1 MPLSTHQKRI
11 ATAAVL
17 LPVLGLALW
26 QRGPLELVVLSA
38 ISLAGLWEFYSLFW
52 RASQT
57 PLKLVG
63 LAFGMALILAAQ
75 AGRPWLMLAVILVTF
90 WLANLRFLRVYSR
103 TIDERTQANSYAETS
118 LVLVAG
124 LLYVPML
131 LQFVLGLRVIE
142 VALILLAVMAS
153 DTGAYYAGSII
164 GGPKIWPQVSPK
176 KTWAGSVGGM
186 VVCAGLCLAMGA
198 VDEYWLAG
206 AGQGRPWWMWLV
218 LGVVL
223 NAASQFG
230 DFFES
235 ALKRRLEVK
244 DSGKLLPGHG
254 GVLDRIDSLLLA
266 VPAYAGL
273 DAIFDFFR

>member
-1 MPLSTHQKRI
+1 MSLSTHQKRI

-17 LPVLGLALW
+17 LPVLGLALYL
-26 QRGPLELVVLSA
+26 RGPLELAVLAA
-38 ISLAGLWEFYSLFW
+38 IALAGLWEFHSLFW
-52 RASQT
+52 RAT
-57 PLKLVG
+57 RRALKLAG
-63 LAFGMALILAAQ
+63 LCFGLALILAAK
-75 AGRPWLMLAVILVTF
+75 AGQPWVMLAVILVAF

-118 LVLVAG
+118 LVFTAG

-131 LQFVLGLRVIE
+131 LQFMLGFRVIE
-142 VALILLAVMAS
+142 VALVLLAVIAS
-153 DTGAYYAGSII
+153 DTGAYYAGSLV

-186 VVCAGLCLAMGA
+186 VVCVGLCLAMGA

-223 NAASQFG
+223 NAASQLG

-235 ALKRRLEVK
+235 ALKRRLDVK
-244 DSGKLLPGHG
+244 DSGRLLPGHG